1 MAFYVYMLASGRN
14 GTLYVG
20 QTDDLLARVHQH
32 REKTFKGFTARYDV
46 GRLVWFEVCGD
57 RDSALT
63 YERQIKKWYR
73 AWKLRTIEAANPEW
87 RDLYDDLLDP
97 GHPLHPDLTASLD
110 PSSPRMRGPRLVSAR
125 LNAATHANLDPR
137 TRGEGGQR

>member
-20 QTDDLLARVHQH
+20 QTDDLIARVHQH
-32 REKTFKGFTARYDV
+32 CEKALKGFTAKYGVD
-46 GRLVWFEVCGD
+46 RLVWFEVCTD

-63 YERQIKKWYR
+63 YERRIKKWYR

-87 RDLYDDLLDP
+87 RDLYEDLLDP
-97 GHPLHPDLTASLD
+97 GRPLHPDLSVSASPAHAGAQTSALGQQAAGVANLG
-110 PSSPRMRGPRLVSAR
+110 PRMRGE
-125 LNAATHANLDPR
+125 D
-137 TRGEGGQR
+137 GQR